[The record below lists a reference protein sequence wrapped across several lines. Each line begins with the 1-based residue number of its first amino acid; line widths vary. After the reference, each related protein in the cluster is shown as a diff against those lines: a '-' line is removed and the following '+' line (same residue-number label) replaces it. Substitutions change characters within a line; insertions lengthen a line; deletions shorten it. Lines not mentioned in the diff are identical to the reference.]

1 MAKDIECCL
10 LVLQLCN
17 SFMAKTC
24 LMLAVITLYYFPNL
38 GPFSFVFVVNFVFVV
53 ISLDRLTNFMNFDTD
68 RLYIASLF
76 NFDCNCHVDVVC
88 IKL

>member
-38 GPFSFVFVVNFVFVV
+38 GPFSFVFVVNFGQVL
-53 ISLDRLTNFMNFDTD
+53 SLWVGLQI
-68 RLYIASLF
+68 L
-76 NFDCNCHVDVVC
+76 
-88 IKL
+88 